1 MANIFSFEAVTRS
14 DILRFL
20 GFYYEMQLSYG
31 SPSWHIR
38 DQLDAFS
45 SVFDIQIS
53 ASLSQSPPITQKW
66 LSIRL
71 PGDDK
76 HEFYQIQQSLRQMRR
91 GRTTIAIAH
100 RLSTIQDADQILVLN
115 HGEIVERGT
124 HEQLVAQN
132 GIYNN
137 MYRLQNG

>member
-1 MANIFSFEAVTRS
+1 
-14 DILRFL
+14 
-20 GFYYEMQLSYG
+20 
-31 SPSWHIR
+31 
-38 DQLDAFS
+38 
-45 SVFDIQIS
+45 
-53 ASLSQSPPITQKW
+53 
-66 LSIRL
+66 
-71 PGDDK
+71 
-76 HEFYQIQQSLRQMRR
+76 MRR